1 MVVSQGEQRS
11 MDRRHTDR
19 EYESELELLRER
31 VLLMGARVEEMMTLA
46 LRAFAEQN
54 PRLAVTTIENDR
66 QVDAGEKQ
74 IDELCLRVL
83 ALRQP
88 VASDLRFVTTT
99 LKLVTDLERIAD
111 LCVNVCERVK
121 EFDDAPAFMVD
132 ATIARVGG
140 LAQSMVHDALDAFVA
155 GDALKAEHVMDRD
168 ETVDRLH
175 AEIIPELVALMTRDP
190 RTIPRAVRLISI
202 GKYLERMADHA
213 TNIAEMV
220 VFMVRGQD
228 VRHLSQPS
236 NG

>member
-1 MVVSQGEQRS
+1 

-19 EYESELELLRER
+19 EYEGELESLREQ

-46 LRAFAEQN
+46 LRAFSEQN
-54 PRLAVTTIENDR
+54 PRLATSTIADDR
-66 QVDAGEKQ
+66 QVDAAEMQ

-88 VASDLRFVTTT
+88 VASDLRFITTT

-111 LCVNVCERVK
+111 LCVNLCERVA
-121 EFDDAPAFMVD
+121 EFGDEPALSVD
-132 ATIARVGG
+132 PTISRMGG
-140 LAQSMVHDALDAFVA
+140 LAQSMVHDALDAFVM
-155 GDALKAEHVMDRD
+155 GDALKAEQVMDRD

-175 AEIIPELVALMTRDP
+175 AELIPELVSLMTRDP
-190 RTIPRAVRLISI
+190 TLVPRSIRLISI
-202 GKYLERMADHA
+202 AKYLERVADHA

-228 VRHLSQPS
+228 VRHM
-236 NG
+236 G

>member
-1 MVVSQGEQRS
+1 

-19 EYESELELLRER
+19 EYEGELETLREQ

-46 LRAFAEQN
+46 QSTFAQD
-54 PRLAVTTIENDR
+54 RL
-66 QVDAGEKQ
+66 VDAAEMQ

-88 VASDLRFVTTT
+88 VASDLRFITTT

-111 LCVNVCERVK
+111 LCVNLCERVG
-121 EFDDAPAFMVD
+121 EFGDDPSFAVD
-132 ATIARVGG
+132 GTITQVGA
-140 LAQSMVHDALDAFVA
+140 LAQSMVHDALDAFVV
-155 GDALKAEHVMDRD
+155 GDALKAEQVMDRD

-175 AEIIPELVALMTRDP
+175 AEIIPDLVASMTRDP
-190 RTIPRAVRLISI
+190 TLVPRAIRLISI
-202 GKYLERMADHA
+202 AKYLERVADHA

-228 VRHLSQPS
+228 VRHMQ
-236 NG
+236 

>member
-1 MVVSQGEQRS
+1 

-19 EYESELELLRER
+19 EYEGELASLREQ

-46 LRAFAEQN
+46 LRAFSERDT
-54 PRLAVTTIENDR
+54 RLARTTIAHDR
-66 QVDAGEKQ
+66 LVDAAEMQ

-111 LCVNVCERVK
+111 LCVNLCERVD
-121 EFDDAPAFMVD
+121 EFGDEASFAVD
-132 ATIARVGG
+132 GTITRVGG
-140 LAQSMVHDALDAFVA
+140 LAQSMLHDALDAFVA
-155 GDALKAEHVMDRD
+155 GDALKAEQVMDRD

-175 AEIIPELVALMTRDP
+175 AEIIPALVSLMTQEP
-190 RTIPRAVRLISI
+190 AAVQRSIRLISI
-202 GKYLERMADHA
+202 AKYLERIADHA

-228 VRHLSQPS
+228 VRHMS
-236 NG
+236 

>member
-1 MVVSQGEQRS
+1 

-19 EYESELELLRER
+19 EYESELEMLRER
-31 VLLMGARVEEMMTLA
+31 VLLMGARVEEMMTLS
-46 LRAFAEQN
+46 LRAFSEQN
-54 PRLAVTTIENDR
+54 PRLAASTIENDH

-88 VASDLRFVTTT
+88 VASDLRFITTT

-121 EFDDAPAFMVD
+121 EFDDEPSFAVD
-132 ATIARVGG
+132 ATLARMGG
-140 LAQSMVHDALDAFVA
+140 LAQSMVHDSLDAFVV

-175 AEIIPELVALMTRDP
+175 ADIIPELVALMTRDP

-228 VRHLSQPS
+228 VRHMSQPDNS
-236 NG
+236 

>member
-1 MVVSQGEQRS
+1 

-19 EYESELELLRER
+19 EYESELETLRER

-46 LRAFAEQN
+46 LRAFSEQN
-54 PRLAVTTIENDR
+54 PRLAASTIANDR

-88 VASDLRFVTTT
+88 VASDLRFITTT

-121 EFDDAPAFMVD
+121 EFEDEPAFAAD

-140 LAQSMVHDALDAFVA
+140 LAQSMVHDALDAFVV

-175 AEIIPELVALMTRDP
+175 AEVIPELVALMTRDP
-190 RTIPRAVRLISI
+190 STIARAVRLISI

-228 VRHLSQPS
+228 VRHMSQPPAS
-236 NG
+236 G

>member
-1 MVVSQGEQRS
+1 

-19 EYESELELLRER
+19 EYEGELESLREQ

-46 LRAFAEQN
+46 LRAFSEQN
-54 PRLAVTTIENDR
+54 VRLANTTIAHDR
-66 QVDAGEKQ
+66 LVDAAEMQ

-88 VASDLRFVTTT
+88 VASDLRFITTT

-111 LCVNVCERVK
+111 LCVNLCERVG
-121 EFDDAPAFMVD
+121 EFDDDPSFGVD
-132 ATIARVGG
+132 GTITQVGA
-140 LAQSMVHDALDAFVA
+140 LAQSMVHDALDAFVV
-155 GDALKAEHVMDRD
+155 GDALKAEQVMDRD

-175 AEIIPELVALMTRDP
+175 AEIIPELVSLMTRDP
-190 RTIPRAVRLISI
+190 LAVPRSIRLISI
-202 GKYLERMADHA
+202 AKYLERIADHA

-228 VRHLSQPS
+228 VRHMS
-236 NG
+236 

>member
-1 MVVSQGEQRS
+1 

-19 EYESELELLRER
+19 EYEGELQTVREQ

-46 LRAFAEQN
+46 LRAFSEQN
-54 PRLAVTTIENDR
+54 PRLATSTIAQDR
-66 QVDAGEKQ
+66 LVDEAEMQ

-88 VASDLRFVTTT
+88 VASDLRFITTT

-111 LCVNVCERVK
+111 LCVNLCERVA
-121 EFDDAPAFMVD
+121 EFGDEPVVGVT
-132 ATIARVGG
+132 ATIAQVGG
-140 LAQSMVHDALDAFVA
+140 LAQSMVHDALDAFVM
-155 GDALKAEHVMDRD
+155 GDAPKAEQVMDRD

-175 AEIIPELVALMTRDP
+175 AEIIPELVGSMTRDP
-190 RTIPRAVRLISI
+190 TLVPRAIRLISI
-202 GKYLERMADHA
+202 AKYLERVADHA

-228 VRHLSQPS
+228 VRHMQS
-236 NG
+236 